1 MHGFARKTAGK
12 ALAIQR
18 GSAVLINLPSC
29 AAQSD
34 ETVSTRRAVCLLDAP
49 HRSPQTLSGN
59 GQTDTTTGTMTTI
72 HGIADRMPIVTYLT
86 VERALY
92 YRLVLD
98 VLLEEEGRLGIHLS
112 TADID
117 QKVTDRLTP
126 IPELLTQMP
135 SVEDL
140 LESLHGW
147 GNVARIHNMRRSGT
161 AEEFLRKDF
170 LYQLT
175 SEGAEVHR
183 TLTLIDQEMG
193 TAGALQASMLPE
205 VLEALEAL
213 VASAEQTPPDLA
225 GAGRA
230 FQRLVGGFTQLSD
243 NAKRFVQGLNR
254 SLAADGKLEIE
265 AFLTYKEVVVGY
277 LQTFILA
284 LDHHGP
290 RISGLIARAEKASFP
305 GLLEQIAAVE
315 WAPQLGMAGHDIV
328 QRDAAR
334 LTGQWAGVR
343 SWFLEGTDRAPV
355 AQTLQDRA
363 SDAVNHIL
371 LTIRQ
376 INEQRFRRVDRS
388 ADLVAL
394 AAWFDR
400 MDDQEQHHDIV
411 ALWRTAFGMYAARH
425 LGTAH
430 ALEDDADVLPYDS
443 WWHGPPAPV
452 SAALRAVGP
461 RSRPGPPPRVRSP
474 RRAKS
479 LLIAALGKEQ
489 EKEAS
494 AEEELA
500 RRSPIQFSSL
510 GELTDAETD
519 VLMRCL
525 DSVLSARPDAAGVRR
540 SRTSDGRLLLVLAP
554 APTDSGGIASVP
566 MRGGQMS
573 LADMQL
579 TIHQTAKKRA

>member
-1 MHGFARKTAGK
+1 
-12 ALAIQR
+12 
-18 GSAVLINLPSC
+18 
-29 AAQSD
+29 
-34 ETVSTRRAVCLLDAP
+34 
-49 HRSPQTLSGN
+49 
-59 GQTDTTTGTMTTI
+59 MTTI
-72 HGIADRMPIVTYLT
+72 HGFADRMPIVTYLT
-86 VERALY
+86 RDRALY

-112 TADID
+112 TADIG
-117 QKVTDRLTP
+117 QKVNGRLATAH
-126 IPELLTQMP
+126 ELLTEMP

-183 TLTLIDQEMG
+183 TLTLIDREMG

-213 VASAEQTPPDLA
+213 VTSAEQHPPDLA
-225 GAGRA
+225 SASRA
-230 FQRLVGGFTQLSD
+230 FQRLVGCFTRLSE

-290 RISGLIARAEKASFP
+290 RISSLIARAEKAGFP

-315 WAPQLGMAGHDIV
+315 WAPQLGMSRHDIV
-328 QRDAAR
+328 ERDAAR
-334 LTGQWAGVR
+334 LTGQWTGVR

-376 INEQRFRRVDRS
+376 INEQRFRRVDRT

-394 AAWFDR
+394 ASWFDR
-400 MDDQEQHHDIV
+400 TDDSQHDEIV
-411 ALWRTAFGMYAARH
+411 ALWRTAFGMYSARH

-430 ALEDDADVLPYDS
+430 PLEDDADVLPHDS

-452 SAALRAVGP
+452 SAALRASGP
-461 RSRPGPPPRVRSP
+461 RCRPGPPPRVRRP
-474 RRAKS
+474 QRTKS
-479 LLIAALGKEQ
+479 LLVAALGKEQ
-489 EKEAS
+489 EKEAT
-494 AEEELA
+494 AEQGLTQ
-500 RRSPIQFSSL
+500 RSPIQFSSL
-510 GELTDAETD
+510 SALTDAEAD
-519 VLMRCL
+519 LLLRCL
-525 DSVLSARPDAAGVRR
+525 DSVLSVRPDAAGVRR

-554 APTDSGGIASVP
+554 VHTGPDGIACVP
-566 MRGGQMS
+566 MHAGQMS

-579 TIHQTAKKRA
+579 TIHRTTKKPA